1 MAIRYGAFST
11 EHAEP
16 LKALLSMWL
25 IVSVVLLALA
35 VFSLVNVE
43 VSLKYEF
50 EEVVAMGY
58 EHPPNVDWLFSL
70 RSVLRSGA
78 AYLVLNIVVIGALF
92 RRTFRKG
99 HGSLAGQTA
108 P

>member
-1 MAIRYGAFST
+1 
-11 EHAEP
+11 
-16 LKALLSMWL
+16 MWL
-25 IVSVVLLALA
+25 IVSIVLLALA

-58 EHPPNVDWLFSL
+58 EHPANVDWPFNL
-70 RSVLRSGA
+70 RFVLRSCA
-78 AYLVLNIVVIGALF
+78 AYLVLNIAVLGALF
-92 RRTFRKG
+92 GRVFRKARD
-99 HGSLAGQTA
+99 SRAERTA